1 VAEKKQ
7 VRENLLETEWSRATT
22 RGSHIVMMPPDALTT
37 SKATKED
44 VDEGRKVADLN
55 VEGVVSLVS
64 WRQITSRSHPMRLLF
79 TSEHLSESPSPITF
93 QPQTRKQRVL
103 AMEPHVHQ
111 HYKRGAHDG
120 QFSSRII
127 TISS

>member
-22 RGSHIVMMPPDALTT
+22 RGSHIVMMPPDAPTT

-55 VEGVVSLVS
+55 VEGVV
-64 WRQITSRSHPMRLLF
+64 R
-79 TSEHLSESPSPITF
+79 
-93 QPQTRKQRVL
+93 TRKQRVL